1 MSNDA
6 YTRSP
11 EYVESILWE
20 ICPYPFQDAEEW
32 SKDWVDSILNIK
44 SPGWSLS
51 FDEKTYKVPWETVI
65 PSSVM
70 KFAVPKDD
78 SIEWEVSKVKAS
90 IDWSIF
96 KEPTGLIPFSENLK
110 RIEAFLKTMWHN
122 LRKTWYSIWDE
133 KNEIWKNEWTLKV
146 LLYAILNDLTV
157 WETLNL
163 FSEHFRDVAY
173 NSESGRHWN
182 IRALEKYW
190 LDIKVWTLYINW
202 EIRFDELPIIF
213 N

>member
-1 MSNDA
+1 MLNFS
-6 YTRSP
+6 S
-11 EYVESILWE
+11 
-20 ICPYPFQDAEEW
+20 
-32 SKDWVDSILNIK
+32 WVNK
-44 SPGWSLS
+44 
-51 FDEKTYKVPWETVI
+51 FDEKTYKVSWETVI

-70 KFAVPKDD
+70 EFAVPKDD

-90 IDWSIF
+90 VDYSF
-96 KEPTGLIPFSENLK
+96 FEEPTGLIPFSENLK